1 MTREAIFSERRAL
14 RVRVVRPGANRGIP
28 FPPDGFTMSRWP
40 RGPMP
45 RSSRCLPLRAC
56 GARPSAGGEPR
67 VTWPCGGRPGDDA
80 RGDFLGG
87 TRSARPRGKAG
98 RKPSHV
104 MIAGGWAKRPVA
116 KRTRVR
122 VGVMRSLRACGARPS
137 AKGQSRAGMP
147 FRGNPEMARKTV
159 FSEGRTPCVRMVKP
173 HECRSIPFQPDAWAN
188 GRRPSGDMF
197 R

>member
-56 GARPSAGGEPR
+56 GARPSA
-67 VTWPCGGRPGDDA
+67 
-80 RGDFLGG
+80 
-87 TRSARPRGKAG
+87 
-98 RKPSHV
+98 
-104 MIAGGWAKRPVA
+104 
-116 KRTRVR
+116 
-122 VGVMRSLRACGARPS
+122 
-137 AKGQSRAGMP
+137 KGQSRAGMP

-173 HECRSIPFQPDAWAN
+173 HECRGIPFQPDAWAN
-188 GRRPSGDMF
+188 GRRPSGSCRGETNGVIAGVRSPPLPFPHFFASASFTLSASSLMLKGF
-197 R
+197 